1 MKQGESAHHDAV
13 ELAVSVPPLML
24 EARELAASF
33 MNGQHGRRRY
43 GWGDEF
49 WQFKPFVNGVD
60 RLADIDWRRS
70 AKSDQTFVRQT
81 EWRVPQ
87 ALSLWVD
94 PSETMRLSGP
104 PTKSHRAM
112 VLALALGICA
122 EQAGEKISEIGQPVQ
137 SGFGSQHLQRIHDA
151 FLKQTPSEYA
161 DTMNVV
167 FERKSK
173 ALLFS
178 DFLGDLSVVE
188 HFLALAKASSV
199 RGVLVQILTP
209 QEMTFRFDGAALF
222 SSALGQITFHTNQ
235 AAALRQDYLTRLA
248 DRRRRLERL
257 AAAAGWDI
265 YLHQLDHPP
274 LEAMLA
280 MYRCLSR
287 RGNA

>member
-1 MKQGESAHHDAV
+1 MGSMADVDMDGVTNFGNLSRLLMGLIVWLILIGDALPNRIKRLYVKRNGESHK
-13 ELAVSVPPLML
+13 
-24 EARELAASF
+24 RC
-33 MNGQHGRRRY
+33 
-43 GWGDEF
+43 
-49 WQFKPFVNGVD
+49 
-60 RLADIDWRRS
+60 
-70 AKSDQTFVRQT
+70 
-81 EWRVPQ
+81 
-87 ALSLWVD
+87 
-94 PSETMRLSGP
+94 LSGLIHLKRCAFRARQQ
-104 PTKSHRAM
+104 KSHRAM
-112 VLALALGICA
+112 VLALALALICA

-222 SSALGQITFHTNQ
+222 PAPWVDTFHTNPGRS
-235 AAALRQDYLTRLA
+235 A
-248 DRRRRLERL
+248 
-257 AAAAGWDI
+257 
-265 YLHQLDHPP
+265 
-274 LEAMLA
+274 
-280 MYRCLSR
+280 
-287 RGNA
+287 